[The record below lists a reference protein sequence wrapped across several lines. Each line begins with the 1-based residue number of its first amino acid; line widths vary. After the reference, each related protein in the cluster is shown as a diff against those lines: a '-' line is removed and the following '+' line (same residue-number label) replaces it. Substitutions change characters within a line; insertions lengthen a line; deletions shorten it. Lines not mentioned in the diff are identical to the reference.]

1 MFTKNLKYAF
11 SDETFLLIEL
21 GEILFL
27 ERKTI
32 QFLMKVYSIF
42 LLSDVPVD
50 SRKSLNSSRSLV

>member
-32 QFLMKVYSIF
+32 QFLMKVYSMF
-42 LLSDVPVD
+42 LLNEIP
-50 SRKSLNSSRSLV
+50 LL